1 MRQAAWLLL
10 LMSTPLFA
18 ATYQVGP
25 SRTYTTLNALFAAV
39 NLGGGDIVEVDGG
52 VVYGGG
58 VVVPQ
63 ADGGAA
69 GNPVVIRGM
78 AVGGQ
83 RPAMALS

>member
-39 NLGGGDIVEVDGG
+39 NLGGGDIVEV
-52 VVYGGG
+52 
-58 VVVPQ
+58 
-63 ADGGAA
+63 AESSTAA
-69 GNPVVIRGM
+69 VWWCRRPT
-78 AVGGQ
+78 AV
-83 RPAMALS
+83 RPATRS